1 MPTRGQNIL
10 DQFLSNMGELYCEA
24 QILPPVGRSDHQ
36 CILFSPINQQRHRKI
51 SRSVRTFKPDNLR
64 SLGLKLNL
72 ESWSAVYEA
81 SDVDVDVGEKVE
93 VFNSIIINS
102 LDTCTPLRHVRLH
115 LSNKEWMKPHIKDQ
129 IRARQKAW
137 VKGDKEKY

>member
-24 QILPPVGRSDHQ
+24 QLLPPLGRSDHQ
-36 CILFSPINQQRHRKI
+36 CILFSPLNQQRHGKAI

-81 SDVDVDVGEKVE
+81 SDVDEKV
-93 VFNSIIINS
+93 
-102 LDTCTPLRHVRLH
+102 
-115 LSNKEWMKPHIKDQ
+115 
-129 IRARQKAW
+129 
-137 VKGDKEKY
+137 